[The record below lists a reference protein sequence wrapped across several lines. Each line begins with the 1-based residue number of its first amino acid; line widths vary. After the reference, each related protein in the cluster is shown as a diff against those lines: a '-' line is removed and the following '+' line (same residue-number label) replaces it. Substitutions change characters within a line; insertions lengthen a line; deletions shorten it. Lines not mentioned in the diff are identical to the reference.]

1 MQKFAEQ
8 LERDIVRAAQIKLAR
23 MANIKTAGLGRADPA
38 AIALLGLLGAGAGG
52 VGLGALGNIMASPE
66 EMYDNGV
73 TAGGLDL
80 KPTPA
85 YEGQEPVPWY
95 RNPNSK
101 MMGTIGGALGGM
113 GLGGILGMN
122 LGAALSR

>member
-8 LERDIVRAAQIKLAR
+8 LERDIVMAAQIKLAR
-23 MANIKTAGLGRADPA
+23 MANVKTAGLGRPDPA
-38 AIALLGLLGAGAGG
+38 AVALLGLLGAGAGG

-66 EMYDNGV
+66 EMYDNGI
-73 TAGGLDL
+73 TASGLDL

-101 MMGTIGGALGGM
+101 MMGTIGGALGGI